1 MHRAQSDSTNIHS
14 TVTDPTVTHLTIT
27 HLTSMSSNPMNT
39 DPAALRTEGFFSGWN
54 QTPLF
59 YQCWSPSTS
68 PQAIVAL
75 VHGLGSHSGLFDNIV
90 QTLVPQGYIV
100 YGLDLRGHGRSP
112 GQRGYIN
119 SWDEFRGDLDCFLDH
134 IIDTHAQDQ
143 NRPLFLIGHSLGG
156 VISLDYTI
164 RKPEALAGMVA
175 IAPALGCVGVPP
187 LKLQIGKILSQIWP
201 GFTLST
207 GLDHTAASRDPAILV
222 RYKND
227 PLRHTKGT
235 ARLATE
241 FMNTTRW
248 IHSHAPRLACPLL
261 ILHGSNDQVALPEGS
276 ERFFNTVRFP
286 NKTRYEYEGGYH
298 DLHNDTNFPTVLRDL
313 VNWLQCQ
320 VSAPHA
326 CSCPLSA

>member
-1 MHRAQSDSTNIHS
+1 MHRTNTVCTQASQQSVQQARAVQQQS
-14 TVTDPTVTHLTIT
+14 V
-27 HLTSMSSNPMNT
+27 
-39 DPAALRTEGFFSGWN
+39 RTEGFFSGWN
-54 QTPLF
+54 QLPLF
-59 YQCWSPSTS
+59 YQCWTPTMT

-90 QTLVPQGYIV
+90 QSLVPQGYIV

-119 SWDEFRGDLDCFLDH
+119 SWEEFRSDLDCFLDH
-134 IIDTHAQDQ
+134 IITTHKNHGAEDL
-143 NRPLFLIGHSLGG
+143 PLFLIGHSLGG
-156 VISLDYTI
+156 VISLDYAI
-164 RKPEALAGMVA
+164 RKPDALAGVVA

-187 LKLQIGKILSQIWP
+187 LKLRIGKILSQIWP

-207 GLDHTAASRDPAILV
+207 GLDHTAASRDPAILA
-222 RYKND
+222 RYQND

-248 IHSHAPRLACPLL
+248 IHSHAPRLNCPLL
-261 ILHGSNDQVALPEGS
+261 ILHGSEDQVALPEGS
-276 ERFFNTVRFP
+276 DRFFNNVRLP

-298 DLHNDTNFPTVLRDL
+298 DLHNDTNFPTVLQDL
-313 VNWLQCQ
+313 SAWIQCQ
-320 VSAPHA
+320 LADTQSCTCPISA
-326 CSCPLSA
+326 